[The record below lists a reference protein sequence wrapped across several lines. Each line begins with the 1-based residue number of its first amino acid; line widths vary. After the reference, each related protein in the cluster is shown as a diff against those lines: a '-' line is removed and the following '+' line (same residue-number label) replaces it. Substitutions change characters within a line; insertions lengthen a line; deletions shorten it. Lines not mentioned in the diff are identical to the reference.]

1 VYNLAGVIFERC
13 QHPIVEGSGA
23 GIYEGVSGRLDFKND
38 VEAGNYPYKG
48 HLRR

>member
-1 VYNLAGVIFERC
+1 LAGAIFERC
-13 QHPIVEGSGA
+13 QHPIVEGSGT
-23 GIYEGVSGRLDFKND
+23 GIYEGVSGRLDFRND